1 MVNSIYLN
9 RKLVLFVLFSQNK
22 LSDETFQKA
31 VM

>member
-9 RKLVLFVLFSQNK
+9 CNPVLFVLFSQNK
-22 LSDETFQKA
+22 LSDEVFQKA